1 MKLKEK
7 IKKAQIKNCLL
18 KNYSKE
24 AVEILNWLESGNKYL
39 DFLCDSL
46 FICSK
51 KDEDFYEK
59 MSLIEALYYMLSA
72 HEKASNRHQELIRR
86 LKNEITRIKQETAM
100 DQNEKFFVLFKVAK
114 NKEAFYD
121 MLHKK

>member
-18 KNYSKE
+18 KNSSKE

-39 DFLCDSL
+39 DFLCDAL

-51 KDEDFYEK
+51 KAHEDFYEK
-59 MSLIEALYYMLSA
+59 MSRVEVLYYMLSA
-72 HEKASNRHQELIRR
+72 HEKASNMHQELIGR
-86 LKNEITRIKQETAM
+86 LKNEIACIKQETAM
-100 DQNEKFFVLFKVAK
+100 DQKEKNFCPF
-114 NKEAFYD
+114 
-121 MLHKK
+121 